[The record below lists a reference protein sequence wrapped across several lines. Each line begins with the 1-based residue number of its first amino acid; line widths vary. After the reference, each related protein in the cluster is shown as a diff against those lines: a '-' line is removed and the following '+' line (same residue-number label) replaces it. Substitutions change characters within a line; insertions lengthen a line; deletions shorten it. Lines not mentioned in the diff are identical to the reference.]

1 MEHGDVIRVPAGAT
15 TYLVNNN
22 SDETLRI
29 AKLLQP
35 VNNPGRFEVTNR
47 HLTSSFGICF
57 YFYFDELLILPII
70 PITFSHSNFKF
81 VFLFFINI
89 LSR

>member
-1 MEHGDVIRVPAGAT
+1 MQDRKESFNMEHGDVIRVPAGAT

-57 YFYFDELLILPII
+57 FFLLM
-70 PITFSHSNFKF
+70 SY
-81 VFLFFINI
+81 
-89 LSR
+89 